1 MLTNMTLN
9 SNDITAIKEMNESLL
24 SQNIQLLKTQK
35 ALEKKISQ
43 LKEFAGIITHDV
55 RGPAHNI
62 NKMLEMFET
71 SNDPEIKAATFDY
84 LKKVSND
91 LSKNLHE
98 LIQILQIHLEKD
110 IPVSECSFKEV
121 IDSVC
126 LQLSETIQLKNAI
139 INIDLHAAT
148 IIYPRIFLQSI
159 LYNLLSN
166 SLKYTRPNVAP
177 VIEIATLYDG
187 ENIILTVKD
196 NGLGI
201 DMNKFG
207 HLLFKFQKS
216 FHSGFESKGIGLYL
230 IKNQIE
236 DRGGN
241 ISANSNP
248 IEGTTFTVRF

>member
-1 MLTNMTLN
+1 MLL
-9 SNDITAIKEMNESLL
+9 SNNEIDVIIEMNETLL
-24 SQNIQLLKTQK
+24 SQNKQLLKTQQ

-55 RGPAHNI
+55 RGPAHNVH
-62 NKMLEMFET
+62 KMLEMYET

-91 LSKNLHE
+91 LTKNLHE

-110 IPVSECSFKEV
+110 IPVSECTFKDV

-126 LQLSETIQLKNAI
+126 LQLNETIQLKNAE
-139 INIDLHAAT
+139 INIDLKADT

-166 SLKYTRPNVAP
+166 SLKYTQPNVSP
-177 VIEIATLYDG
+177 VIEITTFYDK
-187 ENIILTVKD
+187 EKIILTVKD

-201 DMNKFG
+201 DMTKFG

-236 DRGGN
+236 DQGGN
-241 ISANSNP
+241 ISAISNP
-248 IEGTTFTVRF
+248 SKGTIFTVRF

>member
-1 MLTNMTLN
+1 MLL
-9 SNDITAIKEMNESLL
+9 SNNEIDAIKEMNESLL
-24 SQNIQLLKTQK
+24 SQNNQLLKTQQ
-35 ALEKKISQ
+35 ALEKKIIQ

-62 NKMLEMFET
+62 HKMLEMYET
-71 SNDPEIKAATFDY
+71 STDPEIKTATFDY
-84 LKKVSND
+84 LKKVSAD
-91 LSKNLHE
+91 LTKNLDE

-110 IPVSECSFKEV
+110 IPVSECSFEEV

-126 LQLSETIQLKNAI
+126 LQLKETIQQKNAVI
-139 INIDLHAAT
+139 SLDIKAAT
-148 IIYPRIFLQSI
+148 IVYPRIFLQSI

-166 SLKYTRPNVAP
+166 SLKYTQPNIAP
-177 VIEIATLYDG
+177 AIEIATSFKA
-187 ENIILTVKD
+187 ESIILIVKD

-201 DMNKFG
+201 NMTKFG

-241 ISANSNP
+241 ISANSDP
-248 IEGTTFTVRF
+248 SIGTIFTVRF

>member
-1 MLTNMTLN
+1 MLLN
-9 SNDITAIKEMNESLL
+9 NNEIDAIKEMNESLI
-24 SQNIQLLKTQK
+24 SQNNQLLKTQH
-35 ALEKKISQ
+35 ALEKKIIQ

-62 NKMLEMFET
+62 HKMLEMYET
-71 SNDPEIKAATFDY
+71 STDPEIKTATFDY
-84 LKKVSND
+84 LKKVSTD
-91 LSKNLHE
+91 LTKNLHE

-110 IPVSECSFKEV
+110 IPVSECSFEEV

-126 LQLSETIQLKNAI
+126 LQLKETIQQKDAV
-139 INIDLHAAT
+139 INIDIKAAT
-148 IIYPRIFLQSI
+148 IVYPRIFLQSI

-166 SLKYTRPNVAP
+166 SLKYTQPNLAP
-177 VIEIATLYDG
+177 AIEIATFFEAG
-187 ENIILTVKD
+187 SIILIVKD

-201 DMNKFG
+201 DMTKFG

-241 ISANSNP
+241 ISANSDP
-248 IEGTTFTVRF
+248 SIGTIFTVRF

>member
-1 MLTNMTLN
+1 MMN
-9 SNDITAIKEMNESLL
+9 SNDINEIKEMNELLL
-24 SQNIQLLKTQK
+24 SQNNQLLKTQQ
-35 ALEKKISQ
+35 ALEKKIIQ

-91 LSKNLHE
+91 LTKNLHE

-110 IPVSECSFKEV
+110 IPVSECSFNEV
-121 IDSVC
+121 IKSVC
-126 LQLSETIQLKNAI
+126 FQLKETIEQKNAV
-139 INIDLHAAT
+139 INIDLQIQT
-148 IIYPRIFLQSI
+148 ILYPRIFLQSI

-166 SLKYTRPNVAP
+166 SLKYTKTNIAP
-177 VIEIATLYDG
+177 VVDIAVFFDG
-187 ENIILTVKD
+187 ENINLTVKD

-236 DRGGN
+236 DQGGN
-241 ISANSNP
+241 ISAISDLIN
-248 IEGTTFTVRF
+248 GTIFTVRF

>member
-1 MLTNMTLN
+1 MMLN
-9 SNDITAIKEMNESLL
+9 SNDIIEVKEMNESLIL
-24 SQNIQLLKTQK
+24 QNKQLLKTQQ
-35 ALEKKISQ
+35 ALEKKILQ

-62 NKMLEMFET
+62 NKMLEMYET
-71 SNDPEIKAATFDY
+71 SSDPEIKAATFNY

-91 LSKNLHE
+91 LTKNLHE

-110 IPVSECSFKEV
+110 IPVTECDFKEV

-126 LQLSETIQLKNAI
+126 FQLKETIEQKNAVL
-139 INIDLHAAT
+139 NIDLKVPS
-148 IIYPRIFLQSI
+148 ILYPRIFLQSI
-159 LYNLLSN
+159 IYNLLSN
-166 SLKYTRPNVAP
+166 SLKYTKATVAP
-177 VIEIATLYDG
+177 VIEITTFNEG
-187 ENIILTVKD
+187 ENTLLTVKD

-201 DMNKFG
+201 DLNKFG

-236 DRGGN
+236 DQGGD
-241 ISANSNP
+241 ISVMSDLMN
-248 IEGTTFTVRF
+248 GTTFTVRF

>member
-1 MLTNMTLN
+1 MMN
-9 SNDITAIKEMNESLL
+9 SNDINEIKEMNELLL
-24 SQNIQLLKTQK
+24 SQNNQLLKTQQ
-35 ALEKKISQ
+35 ALEKKIIQ

-71 SNDPEIKAATFDY
+71 SSDPEIKAATFDY

-91 LSKNLHE
+91 LTKNLHE

-110 IPVSECSFKEV
+110 IPVSECSFNEV
-121 IDSVC
+121 IKSVC
-126 LQLSETIQLKNAI
+126 FQLKETIEQKNAV
-139 INIDLHAAT
+139 INIDLQIQT
-148 IIYPRIFLQSI
+148 ILYPRIFLQSI

-166 SLKYTRPNVAP
+166 SLKYTKTNIAP
-177 VIEIATLYDG
+177 VVDIAVFFDG
-187 ENIILTVKD
+187 ENINLTVKD

-236 DRGGN
+236 DQGGN
-241 ISANSNP
+241 ISAISDLIN
-248 IEGTTFTVRF
+248 GTIFTVRF

>member
-1 MLTNMTLN
+1 MMLN
-9 SNDITAIKEMNESLL
+9 STDINAIKEMNEILL
-24 SQNIQLLKTQK
+24 SQNKQLLKTQH
-35 ALEKKISQ
+35 ALEKKILQ

-62 NKMLEMFET
+62 HKMLEMYET
-71 SNDPEIKAATFDY
+71 STDPEIKAATLDY
-84 LKKVSND
+84 LKKVSTD
-91 LSKNLHE
+91 LTKNLHE

-110 IPVSECSFKEV
+110 IPVAECNFQEV
-121 IDSVC
+121 IDTVC
-126 LQLSETIQLKNAI
+126 LQLQETIQQKNAVI
-139 INIDLHAAT
+139 HIELKAT
-148 IIYPRIFLQSI
+148 KITYPRIFLQSI

-166 SLKYTRPNVAP
+166 SLKYTKPDIAP
-177 VIEIATLYDG
+177 IIEITSFFDA
-187 ENIILTVKD
+187 ENIVLTVKD

-236 DRGGN
+236 DQGGN
-241 ISANSNP
+241 ISAISDP
-248 IEGTTFTVRF
+248 IKGTIFTVRF

>member
-1 MLTNMTLN
+1 MMLNN
-9 SNDITAIKEMNESLL
+9 NDIAALKEMNESLL
-24 SQNIQLLKTQK
+24 SQNKQLLNTQH

-62 NKMLEMFET
+62 NKMLEMYET

-91 LSKNLHE
+91 LTKNLHE

-121 IDSVC
+121 VDSVL
-126 LQLSETIQLKNAI
+126 LQLNETIQLKEAV
-139 INIDLHAAT
+139 INVDLKVNS

-159 LYNLLSN
+159 IYNLLSN
-166 SLKYTRPNVAP
+166 SLKYTHNDIAP
-177 VIEIATLYDG
+177 VIDISTYYDG
-187 ENIILTVKD
+187 ENCKLSVKD

-201 DMNKFG
+201 DLNKFG

-216 FHSGFESKGIGLYL
+216 FHSGYESKGIGLYL

-236 DRGGN
+236 DRGGD
-241 ISANSNP
+241 ISVMSDLKS
-248 IEGTTFTVRF
+248 GTTFTVRF

>member
-1 MLTNMTLN
+1 MN
-9 SNDITAIKEMNESLL
+9 SNDINEIKEMNELLL
-24 SQNIQLLKTQK
+24 SQNNQLLKTQQ
-35 ALEKKISQ
+35 ALEKKIIQ

-71 SNDPEIKAATFDY
+71 SSDPEIKAATFDY

-91 LSKNLHE
+91 LTKNLHE

-110 IPVSECSFKEV
+110 IPVSECSFNEV
-121 IDSVC
+121 IKSVC
-126 LQLSETIQLKNAI
+126 FQLKETIEQKNAV
-139 INIDLHAAT
+139 INIDLQIQT
-148 IIYPRIFLQSI
+148 ILYPRIFLQSI

-166 SLKYTRPNVAP
+166 SLKYTKTNIAP
-177 VIEIATLYDG
+177 VVDIAVFFDG
-187 ENIILTVKD
+187 ENINLTVKD

-236 DRGGN
+236 DQGGN
-241 ISANSNP
+241 ISAISDLIN
-248 IEGTTFTVRF
+248 GTIFTVRF

>member
-1 MLTNMTLN
+1 MLLS
-9 SNDITAIKEMNESLL
+9 SNEIDALTEMNETLL
-24 SQNIQLLKTQK
+24 SQNKQLLKTQQ

-62 NKMLEMFET
+62 HKMLEMYET

-91 LSKNLHE
+91 LTKNLHE

-110 IPVSECSFKEV
+110 IPVSECTFKDV

-126 LQLSETIQLKNAI
+126 LQLNETIQLKNAE
-139 INIDLHAAT
+139 INIDLKAAT

-166 SLKYTRPNVAP
+166 SLKYTQPNVSP
-177 VIEIATLYDG
+177 VIEITTFYDK
-187 ENIILTVKD
+187 EKIILTVKD

-201 DMNKFG
+201 DMTKFG

-216 FHSGFESKGIGLYL
+216 FHSGYESKGIGLYL

-236 DRGGN
+236 DQGGI
-241 ISANSNP
+241 ISATSNP
-248 IEGTTFTVRF
+248 SKGTIFTVRF

>member
-1 MLTNMTLN
+1 MMLNN
-9 SNDITAIKEMNESLL
+9 NDIAAIKEMNESLL
-24 SQNIQLLKTQK
+24 SQNKQLQKTQL

-71 SNDPEIKAATFDY
+71 STDPEIKAATFDY

-121 IDSVC
+121 IDSVL
-126 LQLSETIQLKNAI
+126 LQLNETIQLKDAV
-139 INIDLHAAT
+139 INIELKATT

-159 LYNLLSN
+159 IYNLLSN
-166 SLKYTRPNVAP
+166 SLKYTQPNLAP
-177 VIEIATLYDG
+177 VIEITTFYDG
-187 ENIILTVKD
+187 ENSKLSVKD

-201 DMNKFG
+201 DLNKFG

-236 DRGGN
+236 DRGGD
-241 ISANSNP
+241 ISVMSDLMN
-248 IEGTTFTVRF
+248 GTTFTVRF

>member
-1 MLTNMTLN
+1 MILK
-9 SNDITAIKEMNESLL
+9 SDDINEVKEMNDTLL
-24 SQNIQLLKTQK
+24 SQNTQLLKTQQ
-35 ALEKKISQ
+35 ALEKKIIQ

-62 NKMLEMFET
+62 HKMLEMFES

-91 LSKNLHE
+91 LTKNLHE

-110 IPVSECSFKEV
+110 IPVSECSFKVV

-126 LQLSETIQLKNAI
+126 FQLKETIEQKNAV
-139 INIDLHAAT
+139 ININLQAPT
-148 IIYPRIFLQSI
+148 ILYPRIFLQSI

-166 SLKYTRPNVAP
+166 SLKYTKANIVPA
-177 VIEIATLYDG
+177 IEISTFYEA
-187 ENIILTVKD
+187 ENIILSVKD

-201 DMNKFG
+201 DMIKFG

-236 DRGGN
+236 DQGGN
-241 ISANSNP
+241 ISAISDLIN
-248 IEGTTFTVRF
+248 GTIFTVRF